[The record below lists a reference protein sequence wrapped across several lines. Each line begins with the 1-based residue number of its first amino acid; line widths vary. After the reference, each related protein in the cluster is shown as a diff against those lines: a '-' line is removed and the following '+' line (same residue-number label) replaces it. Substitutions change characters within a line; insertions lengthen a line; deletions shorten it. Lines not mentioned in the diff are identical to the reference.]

1 MMLDEKQL
9 LSQYTGG
16 QQASS
21 GDNTFYDGNLGDL
34 AAGALAGGLTG
45 ILAGTKTG

>member
-9 LSQYTGG
+9 LSQYPGG

-21 GDNTFYDGNLGDL
+21 GENTFYAGNLADL
-34 AAGALAGGLTG
+34 AGGALAGGL
-45 ILAGTKTG
+45 AGTKTG

>member
-9 LSQYTGG
+9 LSQYPGG

-21 GDNTFYDGNLGDL
+21 GDNTFYAGNLGDL